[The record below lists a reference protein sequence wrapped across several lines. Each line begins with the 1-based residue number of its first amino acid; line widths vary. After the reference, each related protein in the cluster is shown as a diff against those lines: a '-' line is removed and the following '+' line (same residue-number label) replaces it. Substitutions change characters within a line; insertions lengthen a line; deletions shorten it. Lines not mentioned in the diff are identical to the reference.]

1 MDYTRESLRQGLK
14 NQEAS
19 AETADSFSTVDGA
32 AQTRLTSDL
41 GSKNTRMAG
50 PVGARALELM
60 NDPSAKVA
68 NDNWMSRFGLSNQ
81 GMEFNQAKMMMRQ
94 PADPQQTQQPPQ
106 K

>member
-41 GSKNTRMAG
+41 DSKSTRMAG
-50 PVGARALELM
+50 PVGARALKLM

-68 NDNWMSRFGLSNQ
+68 NDIWMSRFGLSNQ
-81 GMEFNQAKMMMRQ
+81 GMEFNQAKY
-94 PADPQQTQQPPQ
+94 QQLDYLY
-106 K
+106 

>member
-1 MDYTRESLRQGLK
+1 MDFTRESLRQGLK

-19 AETADSFSTVDGA
+19 AETADSFSTIDGA

-41 GSKNTRMAG
+41 DRKSTRMAG
-50 PVGARALELM
+50 PVGARALQLM
-60 NDPSAKVA
+60 SDPAAQAA
-68 NDNWMSRFGLSNQ
+68 NNGWMSRFGLSNQ

-94 PADPQQTQQPPQ
+94 PQQPPQ